1 MKKIIRKKRCRS
13 CGNRNL
19 KKVLKYEDSPIGDD
33 YRIYPHKHEKYP
45 IELFLCK
52 NCGLSQLLHVVNPD
66 ILYSKY
72 IYKTQDSPGLVK
84 HFKNF
89 ANKVAKKLKLK
100 NKSKILDIGSND
112 GVLLKEFKKKNNIV
126 CGIEPAKKI
135 SDYANKKKIKTY

>member
-13 CGNRNL
+13 CGKRNL

-33 YRIYPHKHEKYP
+33 YRNYPHKHEKYP

-112 GVLLKEFKKKNNIV
+112 GVLLKEFKKKI
-126 CGIEPAKKI
+126 ILFAE
-135 SDYANKKKIKTY
+135 